1 MMSFGQA
8 SKHYW
13 AFASISSIHCLY
25 PYAHGPPVRVE
36 TLYRS
41 QLHNCPRNIPQA
53 FSCEIRACDML
64 CKGAKIDTG
73 VLAGVAVG
81 CW

>member
-1 MMSFGQA
+1 MRSFGQA

-25 PYAHGPPVRVE
+25 PYAH
-36 TLYRS
+36 
-41 QLHNCPRNIPQA
+41 
-53 FSCEIRACDML
+53 CEIRACDML
-64 CKGAKIDTG
+64 CEGAKIDTG